1 MLKGPS
7 RCNIR
12 EMGDDAFVW
21 GDFDCLDRQA
31 DPVVDG
37 PSEPAASV
45 ECFAW
50 PSEPAAAAAPVEC
63 FAWPSE
69 PAASV
74 ECFAWP
80 SEPATAADAGVAD
93 EAPAPDAPDAPE
105 AHAVRSGNPASS
117 VSSGRVEAEG
127 CGSWEYNEGVGGQYT
142 CAGCG
147 ARPLRSAFL
156 IEATDLEGRNRSKL
170 HLSPKNDT
178 HHYTFLGCYRL
189 IGIFLIVSA
198 SDWDTARGE

>member
-1 MLKGPS
+1 
-7 RCNIR
+7 
-12 EMGDDAFVW
+12 MGDDAFVW

-105 AHAVRSGNPASS
+105 AHAVAGILIAEAAEA
-117 VSSGRVEAEG
+117 VEAADA
-127 CGSWEYNEGVGGQYT
+127 V
-142 CAGCG
+142 
-147 ARPLRSAFL
+147 P
-156 IEATDLEGRNRSKL
+156 EGRGEDNAKPRAPP
-170 HLSPKNDT
+170 SPPLVGLERRVIIT
-178 HHYTFLGCYRL
+178 WLQPEPSQSMT
-189 IGIFLIVSA
+189 IEPVAQS
-198 SDWDTARGE
+198 